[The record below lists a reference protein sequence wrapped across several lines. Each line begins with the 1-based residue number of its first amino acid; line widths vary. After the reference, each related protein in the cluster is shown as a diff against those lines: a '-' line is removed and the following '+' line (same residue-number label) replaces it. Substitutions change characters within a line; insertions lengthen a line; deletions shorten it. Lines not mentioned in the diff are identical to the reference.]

1 MKKTKTSNMVKLVT
15 TAFSLVL
22 SLAAAVPA
30 AAQKGKKASG
40 QASVKSLRFLD
51 AIEVSGPGDAPEPTQ
66 AVYTGSVLASSP
78 DSVSTTA
85 SATETAVIEAASA
98 TQLKFSILLN
108 TEVEQVQNLA
118 LFSLIDEWYGTRYE
132 LGGSTKEGIDCS
144 AFVQMIYS
152 QLFQILM
159 PRTAREQYSACRK
172 ISRTEV
178 KQGDLLFFNT
188 RGGVS
193 HVGIYLQNNKFVHAA
208 SSGGVMISDV
218 YEDYWVKH
226 FVGAGRYE
234 KETEGVTLNLH
245 P

>member
-1 MKKTKTSNMVKLVT
+1 MVKRIT

-22 SLAAAVPA
+22 SLAAAMPA

-40 QASVKSLRFLD
+40 QANVKSIRFLD
-51 AIEVSGPGDAPEPTQ
+51 AIEVNAEGDNPEPSQ
-66 AVYTGSVLASSP
+66 AVYSESVSAIKP
-78 DSVSTTA
+78 DSAANQSFTA
-85 SATETAVIEAASA
+85 GAAVIESAST

-118 LFSLIDEWYGTRYE
+118 LFSLLDEWYGTRYVM
-132 LGGSTKEGIDCS
+132 GGSTKEGIDCS
-144 AFVQMIYS
+144 AFVQVVYS

-172 ISRTEV
+172 ISRTEL

-218 YEDYWVKH
+218 FEDYWVKH

-234 KETEGVTLNLH
+234 KETEGMTLTLH

>member
-1 MKKTKTSNMVKLVT
+1 MKKTKTSHMIKLVT
-15 TAFSLVL
+15 TAFSLIL

-40 QASVKSLRFLD
+40 QASIKSLRFLD
-51 AIEVSGPGDAPEPTQ
+51 AIEVSGAGDAPEPTQ
-66 AVYTGSVLASSP
+66 AVYTGSVLANYP
-78 DSVSTTA
+78 DSVTTNA
-85 SATETAVIEAASA
+85 SATDAALIESASA

-118 LFSLIDEWYGTRYE
+118 LFSLIDEWYGSRYE

-144 AFVQMIYS
+144 AFVQVVYA
-152 QLFQILM
+152 QLFQIAM

-218 YEDYWVKH
+218 FEDYWVKH

-234 KETEGVTLNLH
+234 KETEGVILTLH

>member
-1 MKKTKTSNMVKLVT
+1 
-15 TAFSLVL
+15 
-22 SLAAAVPA
+22 
-30 AAQKGKKASG
+30 
-40 QASVKSLRFLD
+40 
-51 AIEVSGPGDAPEPTQ
+51 
-66 AVYTGSVLASSP
+66 LASSP
-78 DSVSTTA
+78 DSVTTTA
-85 SATETAVIEAASA
+85 SATETAVIEAASG

-118 LFSLIDEWYGTRYE
+118 LLSLIDEWYGTRYE

-144 AFVQMIYS
+144 AFVQVVYS
-152 QLFQILM
+152 QLFQIPM
-159 PRTAREQYSACRK
+159 PRTAREQYSTCRK
-172 ISRTEV
+172 ILRTEI

-234 KETEGVTLNLH
+234 KETEGVTLTLH

>member
-1 MKKTKTSNMVKLVT
+1 MNKTKTSHMVKRIT

-40 QASVKSLRFLD
+40 QATVKSIRFLD
-51 AIEVSGPGDAPEPTQ
+51 AIEVNGTDAVPEPAH
-66 AVYTGSVLASSP
+66 AVYTEPVAATQPDSAVKLAISTSAALIESASS
-78 DSVSTTA
+78 
-85 SATETAVIEAASA
+85 I
-98 TQLKFSILLN
+98 QLKFSILLN

-118 LFSLIDEWYGTRYE
+118 LFSLIDEWYGTRYA

-144 AFVQMIYS
+144 AFVQVLYS
-152 QLFQILM
+152 QLFQIAM
-159 PRTAREQYSACRK
+159 PRTAREQYSDCRK

-234 KETEGVTLNLH
+234 KETEGLTLTIQ

>member
-1 MKKTKTSNMVKLVT
+1 
-15 TAFSLVL
+15 
-22 SLAAAVPA
+22 
-30 AAQKGKKASG
+30 
-40 QASVKSLRFLD
+40 
-51 AIEVSGPGDAPEPTQ
+51 
-66 AVYTGSVLASSP
+66 LASSP
-78 DSVSTTA
+78 DSVTTAA

>member
-1 MKKTKTSNMVKLVT
+1 MKKTKTSHMVKLVT
-15 TAFSLVL
+15 TAFSLIL

-51 AIEVSGPGDAPEPTQ
+51 AIEVSGAGDGPEPTQ
-66 AVYTGSVLASSP
+66 AVYNGSVSASSP
-78 DSVSTTA
+78 DSVTTNA
-85 SATETAVIEAASA
+85 PTTDAALIESASA

-108 TEVEQVQNLA
+108 TEVEQVKNLA

-144 AFVQMIYS
+144 AFVQVVYA
-152 QLFQILM
+152 QLFQIAM

-218 YEDYWVKH
+218 FEDYWVKH

-234 KETEGVTLNLH
+234 KETEGVILTLH

>member
-1 MKKTKTSNMVKLVT
+1 MIKLVT
-15 TAFSLVL
+15 TAFSLML

-51 AIEVSGPGDAPEPTQ
+51 AIEVSGSDDAPEPVQ
-66 AVYTGSVLASSP
+66 AVYAGTVSSARP
-78 DSVSTTA
+78 DSAETNTFSTDAALIESA
-85 SATETAVIEAASA
+85 ST

-118 LFSLIDEWYGTRYE
+118 LFSLLDEWYGTRYE
-132 LGGSTKEGIDCS
+132 LGGSSKEGIDCS
-144 AFVQMIYS
+144 AFVQVVFA
-152 QLFQILM
+152 QLFQIVM

-172 ISRTEV
+172 ISRTELR
-178 KQGDLLFFNT
+178 QGDLLFFNT

-218 YEDYWVKH
+218 FEDYWVKH

-234 KETEGVTLNLH
+234 KETEGVTLTLY